1 MTSES
6 FGFCLVESTSLYYVS
21 DDTTFH
27 ACDKDLNSH
36 DNRLQHDGYLE
47 IDWFEN
53 DYMKL
58 NRDKCLLLV
67 MGINWVSNVYDSEKQ
82 KLL

>member
-27 ACDKDLNSH
+27 ACDKDLNSY

-67 MGINWVSNVYDSEKQ
+67 LGINWVSNVYDSEKQ